1 MVASFFSAV
10 TAFIAAHPH
19 LAYAA
24 VLLLAFPAQVF
35 HRTTAAA
42 SPCLFPPHPSGVQ
55 REQNKM
61 HAEAHS
67 RGATILGFFQITDQ
81 AED

>member
-1 MVASFFSAV
+1 LIDGDPELVQDAINKERDWFASAGQ
-10 TAFIAAHPH
+10 
-19 LAYAA
+19 
-24 VLLLAFPAQVF
+24 QVF
-35 HRTTAAA
+35 RHRSFTGTTAAA